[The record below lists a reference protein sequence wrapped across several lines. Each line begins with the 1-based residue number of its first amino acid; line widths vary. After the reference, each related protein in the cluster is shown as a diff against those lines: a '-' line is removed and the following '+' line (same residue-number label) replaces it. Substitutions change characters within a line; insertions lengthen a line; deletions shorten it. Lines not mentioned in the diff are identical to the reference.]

1 MINMNC
7 SFSHSSEPPAGTRKV
22 NPPMHLLLVCSAYA
36 DICKLLTSQRC
47 SSTSTLYRLT
57 DNAIKDSLSLLL
69 FFFCIFD
76 FFLVLSEVQ
85 PGAAAPW
92 FLFWLLLLVL
102 LLRGPWIFGREWR
115 RGEIT
120 IKREGIEQKGR
131 KRDRNQSICVAKKM

>member
-69 FFFCIFD
+69 FFFVYLTSSS
-76 FFLVLSEVQ
+76 FLVKYSQEQQLLDFYF
-85 PGAAAPW
+85 GCC
-92 FLFWLLLLVL
+92 FLFFS
-102 LLRGPWIFGREWR
+102 FGAHEYLA
-115 RGEIT
+115 GSD
-120 IKREGIEQKGR
+120 EGGKLPSKEK
-131 KRDRNQSICVAKKM
+131 V